1 MEFSTNLD
9 QPQSRV
15 RQIDSQMAQDRTSAL
30 NHSADD
36 GAGDRQAL
44 ALKFSVLDLAPQ
56 IDAQAWCFVNK
67 SYLTVHSVADH
78 LARFQPV
85 GR

>member
-9 QPQSRV
+9 QRLLRV
-15 RQIDSQMAQDRTSAL
+15 RQINSQLAQGRTAAL
-30 NHSADD
+30 NHIVDD

-56 IDAQAWCFVNK
+56 IDAQA
-67 SYLTVHSVADH
+67 
-78 LARFQPV
+78 
-85 GR
+85 